1 MPKFSHTTRQR
12 LLNTAKELFAR
23 QGITHTTT
31 RQIAE
36 AAGVNEV
43 TLFRH
48 FKSKQGLLLAVFADL
63 GVFRGIT
70 DFPPMDA
77 GGQWHENIKRY
88 AHRCFCA
95 LVENPELVRSVVG
108 EADLFSEAHR
118 LALQQGFLQAQGQ
131 LEIYLEQV
139 VETDLEHPQ
148 LSQAAATLHLLIL
161 GCAVMQITATFPPL
175 SETVALEDRSLDW
188 LLWCVNFW
196 IQSLQTPKGLDP

>member
-1 MPKFSHTTRQR
+1 MPRSSHTTRQR

-70 DFPPMDA
+70 DLPTWM
-77 GGQWHENIKRY
+77 R
-88 AHRCFCA
+88 
-95 LVENPELVRSVVG
+95 VG
-108 EADLFSEAHR
+108 SGMRISRTML
-118 LALQQGFLQAQGQ
+118 
-131 LEIYLEQV
+131 
-139 VETDLEHPQ
+139 
-148 LSQAAATLHLLIL
+148 
-161 GCAVMQITATFPPL
+161 
-175 SETVALEDRSLDW
+175 TVAFMLWWKILSWCDR
-188 LLWCVNFW
+188 
-196 IQSLQTPKGLDP
+196 

>member
-1 MPKFSHTTRQR
+1 MPRSSHTTRQR

-36 AAGVNEV
+36 SAGVNEV

-48 FKSKQGLLLAVFADL
+48 FKSKQGLLLAVFAEL

-70 DFPPMDA
+70 DVPTMEVE
-77 GGQWHENIKRY
+77 GHWHEVIRGY
-88 AHRCFCA
+88 AYRCYCA

-118 LALQQGFLQAQGQ
+118 QALQRGFLQAQEQ
-131 LEIYLEQV
+131 LESYLAEV
-139 VETDLEHPQ
+139 VDPDLDRSQ
-148 LSQAAATLHLLIL
+148 LSQAAASLHLLIL

-175 SETVALEDRSLDW
+175 FQHAAAEKSSQKW

-196 IQSLQTPKGLDP
+196 LQSLQFQRSQTP